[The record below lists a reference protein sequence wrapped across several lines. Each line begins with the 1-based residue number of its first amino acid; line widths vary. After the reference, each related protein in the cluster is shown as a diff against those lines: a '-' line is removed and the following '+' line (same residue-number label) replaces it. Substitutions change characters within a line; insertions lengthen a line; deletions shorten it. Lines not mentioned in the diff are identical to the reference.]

1 VPSLEEL
8 HASAYVGQLLREAIT
23 EHHHPFVPTQLGPE
37 GTLAVTKK
45 KLGSVQLLRLLKTM
59 MYTRCN
65 KRLVMYFHRHG
76 YDQGPNSRTCPT
88 CYRDRPLSSNWTSG
102 QAKKGLHLKGLN
114 DVLFSRRY
122 PHSSLTTSGWCKGV
136 ELYDDET
143 MTSAA
148 LDGYGSVW
156 ELDRGLAM

>member
-1 VPSLEEL
+1 MLFCILVIWSLNPHDTNLSLLL
-8 HASAYVGQLLREAIT
+8 HFCR
-23 EHHHPFVPTQLGPE
+23 
-37 GTLAVTKK
+37 
-45 KLGSVQLLRLLKTM
+45 
-59 MYTRCN
+59 
-65 KRLVMYFHRHG
+65 YFHHHG

-88 CYRDRPLSSNWTSG
+88 CYRYRPLSSNWTSG